1 MKLEWIRCFIAVAEN
16 GSINKAA
23 EKLYLSQP
31 AVTKMMQ
38 ALERELAIEL
48 LQRRKTGVALTAHGE
63 LFLPYAKKILREY
76 NIYLT
81 EKKKIE
87 NQHQIAIEK
96 IELVISS
103 VIMQTYY
110 KTIEK
115 AMKNAFP
122 SLKIYFVEA
131 DAETAFPLILENK
144 RMFGLLGFD
153 ASGIANIPD
162 SWKVETVYQSPVICC
177 MNKESGYEDFQIL
190 TEDMLSPGMLIGLG
204 FSKKHMHYMQ
214 GSKYNLY
221 TVNLDLVRATILK
234 NENACVLLPQCIA
247 EKLFQPEEVCFM
259 KFMPQQTVTFG
270 FVYNRQAMEEGVLD
284 DVFLRL
290 FKRTLQNVLAV

>member
-131 DAETAFPLILENK
+131 DAETAFPLGSVK
-144 RMFGLLGFD
+144 
-153 ASGIANIPD
+153 
-162 SWKVETVYQSPVICC
+162 KV
-177 MNKESGYEDFQIL
+177 
-190 TEDMLSPGMLIGLG
+190 
-204 FSKKHMHYMQ
+204 
-214 GSKYNLY
+214 
-221 TVNLDLVRATILK
+221 
-234 NENACVLLPQCIA
+234 
-247 EKLFQPEEVCFM
+247 
-259 KFMPQQTVTFG
+259 
-270 FVYNRQAMEEGVLD
+270 
-284 DVFLRL
+284 
-290 FKRTLQNVLAV
+290 